1 MRNTP
6 SAHLMDQWTDL
17 KMGGQ
22 TGEWTE
28 PWVKWKVRAKHLLGQ
43 GEVGWCRRDKLSETM
58 LGKMVLWHSARLGLI
73 WVARNLIKGNKPF
86 CMEERKIKKLR
97 ISDAGK
103 INLKKTDFFENAK
116 FISGLPN
123 SYFLFEKKGFF
134 ACHYAKLHFLHSR
147 VKSCMFTN
155 L

>member
-1 MRNTP
+1 MSIR
-6 SAHLMDQWTDL
+6 
-17 KMGGQ
+17 
-22 TGEWTE
+22 
-28 PWVKWKVRAKHLLGQ
+28 
-43 GEVGWCRRDKLSETM
+43 
-58 LGKMVLWHSARLGLI
+58 HSARLVLI

-123 SYFLFEKKGFF
+123 DSFLFEKMGFF

>member
-1 MRNTP
+1 
-6 SAHLMDQWTDL
+6 
-17 KMGGQ
+17 
-22 TGEWTE
+22 
-28 PWVKWKVRAKHLLGQ
+28 
-43 GEVGWCRRDKLSETM
+43 M
-58 LGKMVLWHSARLGLI
+58 LYVALHERYIGHSARLGLI

-86 CMEERKIKKLR
+86 CMEERKIRKLR

-123 SYFLFEKKGFF
+123 DSFLFEKMGFF

>member
-1 MRNTP
+1 
-6 SAHLMDQWTDL
+6 
-17 KMGGQ
+17 
-22 TGEWTE
+22 
-28 PWVKWKVRAKHLLGQ
+28 
-43 GEVGWCRRDKLSETM
+43 
-58 LGKMVLWHSARLGLI
+58 
-73 WVARNLIKGNKPF
+73 
-86 CMEERKIKKLR
+86 MEKRKIRKLR

-147 VKSCMFTN
+147 VKSCMFSN